1 MRKILSL
8 LALGVFAISMQ
19 AGTLLPGTFPN
30 PDTGFTAT
38 FDVTVPSINL
48 ATPGGPDTLFVFDDG
63 SNFLGNVIASD
74 QGTPGQLI
82 VTLNGAL
89 SEEVALTFNTA
100 GASIDGG
107 GNLIIPVSGAPATTI
122 TDPALAALLGNSIFT
137 FASAG
142 SQANPF
148 LFDFSSATLPA
159 TGTPEPAVAL
169 SVGFGLLAISA
180 LRRRKRSS

>member
-8 LALGVFAISMQ
+8 LALGVFAMSMQ

-38 FDVTVPSINL
+38 FDVSVPSVTL
-48 ATPGGPDTLFVFDDG
+48 ATPGGPDTLFVFDDL

-82 VTLNGAL
+82 VTINGAL
-89 SEEVALTFNTA
+89 SEEVALMFNTA
-100 GASIDGG
+100 GASIDGS
-107 GNLIIPVSGAPATTI
+107 GNLIIPVSGVPATTI
-122 TDPALAALLGNSIFT
+122 TDPGLAALLGNSTFT

-142 SQANPF
+142 TPQNPF
-148 LFDFSSATLPA
+148 VFDFSSAALPA
-159 TGTPEPAVAL
+159 TATPEPAVSL
-169 SVGFGLLAISA
+169 SIGFGLLAITA